1 MKKKLLIVAHHM
13 TIGGVQK
20 SLISATKAFDYD
32 KYDITLYLR
41 KNRTDLLPFID
52 KRIKVTVNT
61 DPNKYYRKPYAIIL
75 QAIAFIAKLLGNKE
89 RAKKINGI
97 LEERIR
103 LDMMEYEHKTYFADA
118 HYDIAVAY
126 VQGYVAQ
133 FVAECVNADKKILFF
148 HTSTNDTPEI
158 HNAVIPVYSRI
169 AALHNDQKALI
180 EEWYPDSK
188 GKITI
193 VENYTDKELITA
205 QSKELSIPKTDK
217 TVICSCGRLSPV
229 KGFDMAVEAAKL
241 LKENGVDFVWYFVGD
256 GPERSTI
263 EKLISDYRL
272 ENNVVITGMQKN
284 PYPYMAACDIY
295 VQPSYEEALGIT
307 ILEAHRLNKPVIST
321 ATVGG
326 CKLVENGK
334 NGVVCAISSDAIAES
349 IVNLINSKE
358 LYNTLLNNL
367 GSSDYSH
374 EFEKYKEQWKALLE
388 E

>member
-1 MKKKLLIVAHHM
+1 MEKKKMLIIMPHL

-20 SLISATKAFDYD
+20 SLISASKALDYD
-32 KYDITLYLR
+32 KYDVTLYLR

-61 DPNKYYRKPYAIIL
+61 DSNKYYRKPYAIAI
-75 QAIAFIAKLLGNKE
+75 QAKALAAKLLGNDKKSKE
-89 RAKKINGI
+89 INGI

-103 LDMMEYEHKTYFADA
+103 LDMMEYERKTYFTDA
-118 HYDIAVAY
+118 HYDITIAY

-158 HNAVIPVYSRI
+158 HNAVIPFYSRI

-180 EEWYPDSK
+180 EEWYIDAR

-193 VENYTDKELITA
+193 VENYTDREMILS
-205 QSKELSIPKTDK
+205 QSKEFSLPETEK
-217 TVICSCGRLSPV
+217 TVICSCGRFASV
-229 KGFDMAVEAAKL
+229 KGFDLAVEAAKK
-241 LKENGVDFVWYFVGD
+241 LKENGSDFIWYFVGD
-256 GPERSTI
+256 GPERAKL
-263 EKLISDYRL
+263 EKLIAEYGLS
-272 ENNVVITGMQKN
+272 NNIVITGMQKN

-295 VQPSYEEALGIT
+295 VQPSYEEAMPVT

-326 CKLVENGK
+326 KKLVESGK
-334 NGVVCAISSDAIAES
+334 NGIVCEISSDALAES
-349 IVNLINSKE
+349 ITDLTANKE
-358 LYNTLLNNL
+358 LYNNIISNL
-367 GSSDYSH
+367 ETTDYSH
-374 EFEKYKEQWKALLE
+374 EFEKYKAQWQALLD
-388 E
+388 